1 MDTPKLTRRS
11 AVRKIAAG
19 ALAAAVGAPAWT
31 QSERP
36 INFVVGFTAGGGT
49 DIIARLFAQHMS
61 QSLGRPIVVSNMVGA
76 SGNIATQHVCNA
88 KPDGA
93 TFLCSSMTQIVVSP
107 NTFEKLP
114 FDPIE
119 GMTHICMTAQTDFVV
134 SVNGTVP
141 AKTAAELVAYTKSNP
156 GKISFGTAGP
166 GTVIH
171 VMVELFKQRSGADI
185 LSVHYKGSA
194 QMIGDII
201 GNTVQGCVDG
211 IQTVEQYAR
220 QGKIRILC
228 VASDRRNPLIPDVPT
243 AAEAGIKDFGTTSNW
258 FGLHAPA
265 GLPTALQNQ
274 VYEAARAAA
283 NRPDVKERLT
293 GMGLQPMT
301 HLRAGFPGLVKSQA
315 KLFGEVARSGNIRAA

>member
-1 MDTPKLTRRS
+1 MNSPKLTRRG
-11 AVRKIAAG
+11 AVKQIAAG
-19 ALAAAVGAPAWT
+19 GLAAAVGLPAWA
-31 QSERP
+31 QAQP

-49 DIIARLFAQHMS
+49 DIIARLLAQHMS
-61 QSLGRPIVVSNMVGA
+61 QALGRSIVVTNMVGA

-88 KPDGA
+88 KPDGS
-93 TFLCSSMTQIVVSP
+93 TYLLSSMTQIVVSP

-114 FDPIE
+114 FDPVD

-134 SVNGTVP
+134 SVNSTLPV
-141 AKTAAELVAYTKSNP
+141 KTAGELVAYTKQRP
-156 GKISFGTAGP
+156 GTVNFGTAGP

-211 IQTVEQYAR
+211 IQTVEQYAK
-220 QGKIRILC
+220 QGKIRMLC
-228 VASDRRNPLIPDVPT
+228 VASERRNPLIPDVPT
-243 AAEAGIKDFGTTSNW
+243 AAEAGIKDFGTTTNW
-258 FGLHAPA
+258 FGLHGPA
-265 GLPTALQNQ
+265 GLPPALRDQ
-274 VYEAARAAA
+274 VYEAARIAA

-293 GMGLQPMT
+293 GMGLEQMT
-301 HLRAGFPGLVKSQA
+301 HMRGEFTGLIKSQS
-315 KLFGEVARSGNIRAA
+315 KLFGEVAKRGNIRAA

>member
-1 MDTPKLTRRS
+1 MNPPKLTRRS

-19 ALAAAVGAPAWT
+19 GFAAAVGLPTWA
-31 QSERP
+31 QSDKP

-49 DIIARLFAQHMS
+49 DVIARLLAQHMS
-61 QSLGRPIVVSNMVGA
+61 QRLGRPIVISNMVGA

-88 KPDGA
+88 KPDGS

-107 NTFEKLP
+107 NTFENLP
-114 FDPIE
+114 FDPVD

-134 SVNGTVP
+134 SVNSSVP
-141 AKTAAELVAYTKSNP
+141 VKTAGELVAYTKRQP
-156 GKISFGTAGP
+156 GSVNFGTAGP

-211 IQTVEQYAR
+211 IQTVEQYAK
-220 QGKIRILC
+220 QGKIRMLC
-228 VASDRRNPLIPDVPT
+228 VASERRNPLIPEVPT
-243 AAEAGIKDFGTTSNW
+243 AAEAGIKDFGTASNW
-258 FGLHAPA
+258 FGLHGPA
-265 GLPTALQNQ
+265 GMPTALRDQ

-293 GMGLQPMT
+293 GMGLEPMT
-301 HLRAGFPGLVKSQA
+301 QLRNEFPGLIKSQS
-315 KLFGEVARSGNIRAA
+315 KLFGEVAKRGNIRAA